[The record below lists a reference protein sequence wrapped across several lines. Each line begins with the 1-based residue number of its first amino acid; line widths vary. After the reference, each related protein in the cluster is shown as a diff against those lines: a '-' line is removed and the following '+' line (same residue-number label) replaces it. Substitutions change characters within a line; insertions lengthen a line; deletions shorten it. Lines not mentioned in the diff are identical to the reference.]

1 MCGGIKMIKASEL
14 RQKYFNEEI
23 FNDSTFEQLK
33 TLCEKSII
41 AAAEKGEDSVTVNI
55 PLMYKKR
62 IAEWLEDNEY
72 TALGVNDTLDEIHIY
87 WSKDL
92 VEQMV

>member
-1 MCGGIKMIKASEL
+1 MIKASEL
-14 RQKYFNEEI
+14 RQKYFTDDS

-41 AAAEKGEDSVTVNI
+41 NAAEKGEDSVVINI

-87 WSKDL
+87 WSEDL
-92 VEQMV
+92 VQQMVE

>member
-1 MCGGIKMIKASEL
+1 MIKASEL
-14 RQKYFNEEI
+14 REKYFNEES
-23 FNDSTFEQLK
+23 FNDSTLEQLK

-41 AAAEKGEDSVTVNI
+41 VAAENKEDSVIINI
-55 PLMYKKR
+55 PKMYKKK

-72 TALGVNDTLDEIHIY
+72 TVIGVNSKSDEMYIF

-92 VEQMV
+92 VEQMVIG

>member
-1 MCGGIKMIKASEL
+1 MIKASEL
-14 RQKYFNEEI
+14 RQKYFPDDS

-41 AAAEKGEDSVTVNI
+41 VAAENKEDSVTINI
-55 PLMYKKR
+55 PTMYKKR

-72 TALGVNDTLDEIHIY
+72 TVIGVN
-87 WSKDL
+87 SKSEEMYIFWTEDL
-92 VEQMV
+92 VQQMV

>member
-1 MCGGIKMIKASEL
+1 MIKASEL
-14 RQKYFNEEI
+14 RQKYFNEES

-41 AAAEKGEDSVTVNI
+41 VAAEKGEDSITINI
-55 PLMYKKR
+55 PSMYKKR

-72 TALGVNDTLDEIHIY
+72 TVIGVNSKSDEMYIF
-87 WSKDL
+87 WTKEL
-92 VEQMV
+92 VEQMVIG

>member
-1 MCGGIKMIKASEL
+1 MIKASEL
-14 RQKYFNEEI
+14 RQKYFPNES
-23 FNDSTFEQLK
+23 FNVSTFEELK

-41 AAAEKGEDSVTVNI
+41 VAAEKGEDSTTINI
-55 PLMYKKR
+55 PMMYKKR

-72 TALGVNDTLDEIHIY
+72 TVIGVNDTKSDDMYIF

>member
-1 MCGGIKMIKASEL
+1 MIKASEL
-14 RQKYFNEEI
+14 RQKYFNEDG
-23 FNDSTFEQLK
+23 FNNSLFEQIK
-33 TLCEKSII
+33 SLCEKSII
-41 AAAEKGEDSVTVNI
+41 SAAEKGEDSVTINI

-72 TALGVNDTLDEIHIY
+72 TALGVNDTLDEIQVY

-92 VEQMV
+92 VEQMVG

>member
-1 MCGGIKMIKASEL
+1 MIKASEL
-14 RQKYFNEEI
+14 RKKYFNEES
-23 FNDSTFEQLK
+23 FNDSTLEQLK

-41 AAAEKGEDSVTVNI
+41 TVAEKGEDSVIVNI

-72 TALGVNDTLDEIHIY
+72 TVLGVNDSLDEIYIY
-87 WSKDL
+87 WSEEL
-92 VEQMV
+92 VEQMVEGG

>member
-1 MCGGIKMIKASEL
+1 MIKASEL
-14 RQKYFNEEI
+14 RKKYFNEES
-23 FNDSTFEQLK
+23 FNDSIYEQLK

-41 AAAEKGEDSVTVNI
+41 VAAEKGEESVSTNI

-72 TALGVNDTLDEIHIY
+72 TVLGVNDSLDEIYIY
-87 WSKDL
+87 WSEEL
-92 VEQMV
+92 VEQMVEGG

>member
-1 MCGGIKMIKASEL
+1 MIKASEL
-14 RQKYFNEEI
+14 RQKYFNEES

-41 AAAEKGEDSVTVNI
+41 TVAEKGEELTIVNI
-55 PLMYKKR
+55 PKMYKKK

-72 TALGVNDTLDEIHIY
+72 TVLGVNSDLDDIYIY
-87 WSKDL
+87 WSEEL
-92 VEQMV
+92 VEQMVE

>member
-1 MCGGIKMIKASEL
+1 MIKASEL
-14 RQKYFNEEI
+14 RQKYFNEES
-23 FNDSTFEQLK
+23 FNNSLFEQLK
-33 TLCEKSII
+33 SLCEKSII
-41 AAAEKGEDSVTVNI
+41 TAAENGEDSVSVNI

-72 TALGVNDTLDEIHIY
+72 TALGVNDTLDEIQIY

-92 VEQMV
+92 VEQMIDR

>member
-1 MCGGIKMIKASEL
+1 MCGGTEMIKASEL
-14 RQKYFNEEI
+14 RQKYFADDS

-41 AAAEKGEDSVTVNI
+41 AAAEKGEDSLTINI
-55 PLMYKKR
+55 PTMYKKR

-72 TALGVNDTLDEIHIY
+72 TVFGVNSDSDEMYIF
-87 WSKDL
+87 WSEDL
-92 VEQMV
+92 VQQMV